1 MYIHDAPF
9 SPLPFKLSLLHI
21 TGITH
26 CYTLLHIVTHYYTLL
41 HTVTHC
47 YTLLHIITHCYT
59 LLHTVTHCYTYVCC
73 YTCDSR
79 SAVVGETPDRLTTGL
94 VSNFSIDLTIEN
106 LGLDAFLAQLSFAV
120 PTRLL
125 EFVRVEPRTVSPLSP
140 LVLSSL
146 SSSLPSI

>member
-1 MYIHDAPF
+1 MLL
-9 SPLPFKLSLLHI
+9 SLPFHLNCPSFTLPVLHIVTHCYTLLHI
-21 TGITH
+21 ITH
-26 CYTLLHIVTHYYTLL
+26 CYTLLHIVTHY
-41 HTVTHC
+41 
-47 YTLLHIITHCYT
+47 YT